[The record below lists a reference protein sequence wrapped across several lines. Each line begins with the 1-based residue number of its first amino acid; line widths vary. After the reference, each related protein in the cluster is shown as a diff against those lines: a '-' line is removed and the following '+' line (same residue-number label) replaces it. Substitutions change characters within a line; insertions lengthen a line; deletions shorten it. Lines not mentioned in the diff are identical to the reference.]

1 MFKTLVVVDD
11 VASFPELVGMSVISF
26 ADYVADYPKLNEP
39 RVRIIN
45 LCDTSRY
52 LSRGYYC
59 SLLAEARQHTV
70 LPSVKT
76 INQVRNLS
84 HHLSEIAPLHLSRE
98 LSQGMHEGDSLELIS
113 YFGWVENSRWKS
125 LAEKLFAHY
134 PAPLLHIQITMEP
147 QGLQLEIERLSFLGL
162 GEEQQATFM
171 EQLQQFADKVWRVK
185 SVEKRYRWSMA
196 VLVDPDDNL
205 PPSDDPAMKRFVK
218 AARKLGIEATLITA
232 DDHVQLSQFDAL
244 FIRQTTAIDH
254 PTYRMACEAEQ
265 LGLVVIDDPTS
276 ILRCCNKVFL
286 HDAFTYN
293 QVPSL
298 KTRVVM
304 SADDA
309 QLDKLETEFS
319 YPMVIKKPEG
329 SFSDGVFKV
338 KDREELR
345 QRLTKTLEK
354 SALMLVQEY
363 LYTEFDWRIG
373 LLHGKPIFACRYYM
387 ARNHWQIYNH
397 SSKRFSSGGWD
408 SLPTFEVPRAV
419 LEAAVKAG
427 KIVGNGLYGVDL
439 KQQGHKA
446 YVIEVNDNPSIDHKV
461 EDGYLGDELY
471 MVIMREFVDRLEQ
484 RGRN

>member
-1 MFKTLVVVDD
+1 MYKTLVVVDNVD
-11 VASFPELVGMSVISF
+11 SFPDVTDMTVISF

-59 SLLAEARQHTV
+59 SLLAEARQHKI
-70 LPSVKT
+70 LPTVKT

-84 HHLSEIAPLHLSRE
+84 KHLTEAAPIQLTDE
-98 LSQGMHEGDSLELIS
+98 LSQYVHDQSCVDLIS
-113 YFGWVENSRWKS
+113 YFGWTSDPRWRT
-125 LAEKLFAHY
+125 LASELFRNY
-134 PAPLLHIQITMEP
+134 PAPLLHLQISASAKGLKLQVERMSYIQLDAP
-147 QGLQLEIERLSFLGL
+147 QQTVFMERL
-162 GEEQQATFM
+162 QR
-171 EQLQQFADKVWRVK
+171 FAEHVWRVK
-185 SVEKRYRWSMA
+185 TLERRYRWSMA
-196 VLVDPDDNL
+196 LLVDPEELL
-205 PPSDDPAMKRFVK
+205 PPSDQDAMKRFIK
-218 AARKLGIEATLITA
+218 AARKLGIEASRITA
-232 DDHVQLSQFDAL
+232 QDHVQLNQFDAL

-254 PTYRMACEAEQ
+254 PTYRLACEAEQ
-265 LGLVVIDDPTS
+265 QGLVVIDDPTS

-304 SADDA
+304 SCDDA
-309 QLDKLETEFS
+309 QLDQLESEFS

-338 KDREELR
+338 STRDEL
-345 QRLTKTLEK
+345 QKRLSQMLEI

-373 LLHGKPIFACRYYM
+373 LLNGKPIFACRYYM

-397 SSKRFSSGGWD
+397 ASKRFSSGGWD
-408 SLPTFEVPRAV
+408 SLPTFEVPRVV
-419 LEAAVKAG
+419 LEAAIRAG
-427 KIVGNGLYGVDL
+427 KMIGNGLYGVDL

-471 MVIMREFVDRLEQ
+471 MVIMREFVDRLER
-484 RGRN
+484 RGRS